1 MAQAAERR
9 RFISTFLLQ
18 LALLAV
24 GGLIAPPMLLL
35 TILFPGSRRPLT
47 YATAL
52 AIGYFTTCA
61 AMGIARLALFG
72 RVAGAGDVAS
82 TVGRGVSATLGGLLI
97 VLGLRSLLK
106 ARDPDAQIA
115 EVDSIDALH
124 VVA

>member
-1 MAQAAERR
+1 M
-9 RFISTFLLQ
+9 STLLPQ
-18 LALLAV
+18 LALQAI

-47 YATAL
+47 NTTAL

-61 AMGIARLALFG
+61 AMGIAGLAHFG

-82 TVGRGVSATLGGLLI
+82 TVGRGVSATVGGLLI